1 MPSKDNAIFL
11 KPAMKTPWNLQYSK
25 LDWLVISAIFT
36 FPIVFMT
43 VRHGVHV
50 PLFILLVLAIYQ
62 FLVKTPSSFKI
73 DSRQDGLIIFVF
85 ASLFLAVLI
94 SQLFRGAIYFSAF
107 DGPSRI
113 LMAGIV
119 CLFLKQWN
127 IPYIKILGIAIPLG
141 LIATLIILGL
151 HPEVFW
157 GGRYATYFVDPNT
170 LGSQAFILGLLSLLM
185 IRSLKQESIYLLLLK
200 CIGGAVGLYISI
212 GSGSRGAWLT
222 APFIFLMMFIFRVG
236 DISSAP
242 DSKKLKMWLQTCA
255 MILAVFGA
263 LVASFYFS
271 EKLSSRVISAYFEVR
286 NWFSGADLEGS
297 AGIRL
302 SMWKFSF
309 QFANESLLF
318 GYGEE
323 KNMLMTLSNSPLN
336 TLENQVAIGTM
347 ANTGPH
353 SDILSKLLSAGI
365 ISLAAYLLLLAAPF
379 YIFWQYRNSESSDKK
394 IASRI
399 GLYYIV
405 GVFIAG
411 LSNEQLSLKYLCT
424 FYGLMLAT
432 LLAQVLYQPA
442 HQIIKRPIDLS
453 HG

>member
-11 KPAMKTPWNLQYSK
+11 KPVMKTLWNLQYSK

-50 PLFILLVLAIYQ
+50 PLFFLLLLAIYQ
-62 FLVKTPSSFKI
+62 FLAKTPTSFNI
-73 DSRQDGLIIFVF
+73 NSRQDGLIIFLF
-85 ASLFLAVLI
+85 AGLFLAVLI
-94 SQLFRGAIYFSAF
+94 SQSFRGAPNFPAF

-113 LMAGIV
+113 LFAGIV

-127 IPYIKILGIAIPLG
+127 VPYIKILGIAIPFG
-141 LIATLIILGL
+141 LIATFITLRL
-151 HPEVFW
+151 HPETFW
-157 GGRYATYFVDPNT
+157 GERYATYFVDPNT

-185 IRSLKQESIYLLLLK
+185 IRSLRQESIYLILLK
-200 CIGGAVGLYISI
+200 LIGGALGLYISI

-222 APFIFLMMFIFRVG
+222 ALFIFLMLFIFRVG
-236 DISSAP
+236 DISSAQ
-242 DSKKLKMWLQTCA
+242 DSKRLKMWLQTCI
-255 MILAVFGA
+255 MIFLVFGV
-263 LVASFYFS
+263 LVGSFYFS

-286 NWFSGADLEGS
+286 NWFTGADLEGS

-302 SMWKFSF
+302 SMWKFSL
-309 QFANESLLF
+309 QFAKESLLF

-323 KNMLMTLSNSPLN
+323 KNMLLTLSSSPLN

-365 ISLAAYLLLLAAPF
+365 IGLAAYLLLLIAPF
-379 YIFWQYRNSESSDKK
+379 RIFWQYRNSENSDKK
-394 IASRI
+394 MASRI
-399 GLYYIV
+399 GIYYIV
-405 GVFIAG
+405 GIFIAG
-411 LSNEQLSLKYLCT
+411 FSNEQLSLKYLCT
-424 FYGLMLAT
+424 FYGLMIAT
-432 LLAQVLYQPA
+432 LLAQVLYRATSKMQKEQQ
-442 HQIIKRPIDLS
+442 HLL
-453 HG
+453 